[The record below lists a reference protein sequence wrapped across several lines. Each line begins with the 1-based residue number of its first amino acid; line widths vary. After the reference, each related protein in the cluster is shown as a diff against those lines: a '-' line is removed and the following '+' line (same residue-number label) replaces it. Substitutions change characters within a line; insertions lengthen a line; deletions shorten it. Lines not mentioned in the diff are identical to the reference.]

1 MSESYDSFIKFFSE
15 SILIKFRLK
24 NILRMHGLRVTTT
37 SVLLLLLA
45 GCAAGPKYKRASVVT
60 PPTWSAEAPWRA
72 AEPRDGI
79 PKGTWWT
86 LYQDSVLDQLETKAL
101 TANQSILLAVSR
113 VQQARD
119 LARVQVAGVFP
130 SLTVQ
135 PGALRERLSASRP
148 TTGGAIPTSSVTQNV
163 FQIPFQLNYEVDV
176 FGRVRRNIEASN
188 AQYQSTAADLEN
200 VRLLT
205 TSDLASDYFSLRE
218 LDAEIDDVAQ
228 AVSYYEKAL
237 VLVNN
242 RHAGGVAS
250 GLDVAQQETVLDAA
264 RAQVHLLRQQRAT
277 FEHAIATLLGEA
289 ASTFHVVPALLN
301 NQLPAV
307 PMGIPADVLERRPDI
322 AEAERQMAAENAL
335 IGVAQSAFFPSIF
348 LSGGGGVQS
357 VDITKLISASSSFW
371 SLGVSA
377 AETVFSG
384 GRLHAEADFA
394 KAGYQGSVATYR
406 NTVLT
411 AFQQVEDGL
420 SGLTTLADAAAA
432 QQKAVD
438 DSQRFLN
445 IANDRY
451 VGGLVTYLDVITAE
465 QTLLSNQ
472 RLATQILGQRLVTS
486 VFLVKALGGG
496 WDRAAIDALQVR
508 PTAKSIV
515 QQ

>member
-1 MSESYDSFIKFFSE
+1 MIRRYSSFIKFLSE
-15 SILIKFRLK
+15 SILLAA
-24 NILRMHGLRVTTT
+24 NLRVTTT

-45 GCAAGPKYKRASVVT
+45 GCAVGPKYQRASVST
-60 PPTWSAEAPWRA
+60 PPAWSAEAPWRA

-79 PKGTWWT
+79 PKGVWWN
-86 LYQDSVLDQLETKAL
+86 LYQDPVLDQFEKQAL
-101 TANQSILLAVSR
+101 NGNQSVQLAVTR
-113 VQQARD
+113 VEQARD

-130 SLTVQ
+130 SLTG
-135 PGALRERLSASRP
+135 GASAERQRLSANRP
-148 TTGGAIPTSSVTQNV
+148 VVGSTIPHTAITENV

-188 AQYQSTAADLEN
+188 AQYQATAADLEN

-218 LDAEIDDVAQ
+218 LDAEIGDVQEAI
-228 AVSYYEKAL
+228 AYDEKGL

-264 RAQVHLLRQQRAT
+264 RAQLHLLQQQRAA
-277 FEHAIATLLGEA
+277 FEHAIATLVGQP
-289 ASTFHVVPALLN
+289 ASTFHVAPALLAE
-301 NQLPAV
+301 QIPAV
-307 PMGIPADVLERRPDI
+307 PMGVPADVLERRPDI
-322 AEAERQMAAENAL
+322 AEAERQMAAQNAL
-335 IGVAQSAFFPSIF
+335 IGVARSAFYPSILLF
-348 LSGGGGVQS
+348 GGGGVQS
-357 VDITKLISASSSFW
+357 ADIANLITTPSSFW

-377 AETVFSG
+377 AETVLNG
-384 GRLHAEADFA
+384 GRLHAQLDFA
-394 KAGYQGSVATYR
+394 KSGYQGSVATYR

-432 QQKAVD
+432 QQKAVE
-438 DSQRFLN
+438 DSQQFLN

-465 QTLLSNQ
+465 QTLLTNQ

-496 WDRAAIDALQVR
+496 WDRKDIDALQVR
-508 PTAKSIV
+508 PTSKSIL